1 MADWSKSMQQTFEFY
16 TVNPESWRDVKKL
29 TNVVR
34 CNITWDSEQETL
46 GSATFDVIDSI
57 EEGYVRV
64 YMITNQNGVKEKH
77 PLGTFLVQTPS
88 SSFDGKIK
96 TVSADAY
103 TPLLELKEK
112 SPPIGFYI
120 QEGADIMEEVYKLM
134 NENMRGPVV
143 EPVTPSTKLNDNF
156 AADTNDTWLTFLTDL
171 ISASTTVTH
180 TKVELGEDG
189 MYVKRPEEVT
199 IPEGV
204 TITQLLEK
212 TKSNDIV
219 YTYTHEGVTHYFT
232 TTEGITRYRLAL
244 DKIGNVMF
252 EPVLDIEQMVPVWT
266 YNDDNSSILYP
277 DISIDHD
284 LYGIPNV
291 VEVIYDDKEKYLIS
305 EKVNEDPRSPVSTV
319 SRGRR
324 IMHRVMNPSLHGEIT
339 QDALDK
345 YAEELLKTLSSIEC
359 SVTYTHGYCPVRVG
373 DCVRLN
379 YTRAGLKDVKAKVI
393 SQSIDCSTGCS
404 VSEKAVFISKLWG

>member
-29 TNVVR
+29 TNIVR

-46 GSATFDVIDSI
+46 GSATFDTIDSI

-88 SSFDGKIK
+88 SSFDGKVK
-96 TVSADAY
+96 SVSADAY

-120 QEGADIMEEVYKLM
+120 PKDADIMENVYDLM
-134 NENMRGPVV
+134 KDNMRGPVV
-143 EPVTPSTKLNDNF
+143 EPVTPSTKLNDAF
-156 AADTNDTWLTFLTDL
+156 VADNNDTWLTFLTEL
-171 ISASTTVTH
+171 ISASKTVTH
-180 TKVELGEDG
+180 NKVERDEAGL
-189 MYVKRPEEVT
+189 YIKLPEEITVPENI
-199 IPEGV
+199 IPTEV
-204 TITQLLEK
+204 SEK
-212 TKSNDIV
+212 TDANDTI
-219 YTYTHEGVTHYFT
+219 YTFTHEGVTQYFT

-244 DKIGNVMF
+244 DEIGNVMF
-252 EPVLDIEQMVPVWT
+252 EPVLDVDQMVPVWT

-277 DISIDHD
+277 DISVDHD

-291 VEVIYDDKEKYLIS
+291 VEVIYDDKDNYLIS
-305 EKVNEDPRSPVSTV
+305 EKVNDDPRSPVSTV
-319 SRGRR
+319 ARGRR
-324 IMHRVMNPSLHGEIT
+324 IMHRVMNPSLHGKVTQEI
-339 QDALDK
+339 LDK
-345 YAEELLKTLSSIEC
+345 YAEELLATLSSIEC

-379 YTRAGLKDVKAKVI
+379 YTRAGLNNVKAKVI
-393 SQSIDCSTGCS
+393 SQSITCSTGCS